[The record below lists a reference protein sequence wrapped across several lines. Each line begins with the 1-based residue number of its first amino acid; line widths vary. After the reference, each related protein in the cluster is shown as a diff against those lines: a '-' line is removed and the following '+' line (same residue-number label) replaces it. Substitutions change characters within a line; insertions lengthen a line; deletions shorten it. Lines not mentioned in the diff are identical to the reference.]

1 MPQSLP
7 LKKKK
12 EQKTQNSN
20 SIIPFKHW
28 FILFFLYFWKAFKI
42 YLSSHSPFL
51 VYYILIDLASRT
63 PSEKDFVT
71 LKSLNSKHV
80 KVLILTSQPLTMLS
94 LASFR
99 PEFRHRTYLWV
110 FFSHL
115 HSHFIFLHPAIKPC
129 LSLSCLSTL
138 PLVAYFIPAHCL
150 NYWTLFSR
158 MVLCVRTCVHV
169 SCVHMCVHI
178 GIYINSKHANVQ
190 AGN

>member
-12 EQKTQNSN
+12 RTKNTELQFNNPFQTLIYSLLFVFLKSFQNLP
-20 SIIPFKHW
+20 I
-28 FILFFLYFWKAFKI
+28 
-42 YLSSHSPFL
+42 SHSPFL

-169 SCVHMCVHI
+169 SCVHMCVYI
-178 GIYINSKHANVQ
+178 GTYINSKHANVQ